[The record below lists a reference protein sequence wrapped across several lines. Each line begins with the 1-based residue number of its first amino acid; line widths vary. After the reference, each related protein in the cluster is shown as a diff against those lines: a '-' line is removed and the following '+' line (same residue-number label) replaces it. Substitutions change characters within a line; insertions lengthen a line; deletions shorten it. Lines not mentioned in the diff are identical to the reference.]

1 MTAASTGKPSR
12 KPRTDAERTALA
24 AEVEQRVMNAT
35 PEQKAEAL
43 ARQARHKA
51 GKGK

>member
-1 MTAASTGKPSR
+1 MTAASTGKPAR
-12 KPRTDAERTALA
+12 KPRTNAERTALRL
-24 AEVEQRVMNAT
+24 EIEQRVKLAT
-35 PEQKAEAL
+35 PEQRAASL